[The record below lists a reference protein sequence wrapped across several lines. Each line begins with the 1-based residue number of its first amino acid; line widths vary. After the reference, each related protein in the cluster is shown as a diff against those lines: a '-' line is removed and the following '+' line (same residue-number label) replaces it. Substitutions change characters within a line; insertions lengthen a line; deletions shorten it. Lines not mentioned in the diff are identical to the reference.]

1 MLVLG
6 IHDSFIIRA
15 DRHKNLQDIM
25 EKAYIS
31 YMNLDSDTRIKTKK
45 EKQEFSKQVYRK
57 VDKKTKKPINSFFL
71 QEEFNYCKKERG
83 N

>member
-1 MLVLG
+1 MNKILGGRKYTTRKEADIIKVPPLIYQPVLVLG

-31 YMNLDSDTRIKTKK
+31 YMNL
-45 EKQEFSKQVYRK
+45 E
-57 VDKKTKKPINSFFL
+57 L
-71 QEEFNYCKKERG
+71 
-83 N
+83 